1 MMHMSNA
8 PSLTGTHATVAINT
22 VVLWITLVVTAIGM
36 LATLGAG
43 AGSVVSVLVS
53 KSAALTLVV
62 DKKLPAAALGGG
74 HTVAHGSYSDA
85 DVQVNL
91 HPDAVGFLTAAD
103 ISATLVQAALFGI
116 VALLA
121 WRLLRGRAFR
131 RSLANAISFAGSVVI
146 VGELVT
152 VEASGIAS
160 GMAAS
165 ALNHAAGVQF
175 WPLEFTLDFS
185 NVGIGFLL
193 LIIGLAFEYGARL
206 QKDTEG
212 LV

>member
-1 MMHMSNA
+1 MTHMSNA
-8 PSLTGTHATVAINT
+8 PSLTGTRSTVVINT
-22 VVLWITLVVTAIGM
+22 VVLWIILIVTALGT
-36 LATLGAG
+36 LATLGMG
-43 AGSVVSVLVS
+43 IGSVVSLLVS
-53 KSAALTLVV
+53 KSASLTLLV
-62 DKKLPAAALGGG
+62 DKKLPAEALGGG
-74 HTVAHGSYSDA
+74 HTVAHGTYHDA
-85 DVQVNL
+85 DVQANL
-91 HPDAVGFLTAAD
+91 HPDAVGFLTTAD

-152 VEASGIAS
+152 VEASGIAA
-160 GMAAS
+160 GLTAS

-193 LIIGLAFEYGARL
+193 LVIGLAFEYGARL
-206 QKDTEG
+206 QKETEG